1 MFHANELRAE
11 LVRRELSVEDV
22 AKQMGIDKTSLYRKL
37 KGDSEFLRIEIEKLV
52 NILQLNGEDVLRIFF
67 TN

>member
-52 NILQLNGEDVLRIFF
+52 NILQLSGEDVLRIFF

>member
-11 LVRRELSVEDV
+11 LVRKELSVEDV
-22 AKQMGIDKTSLYRKL
+22 AKQMGIDKASLYRKL

-52 NILQLNGEDVLRIFF
+52 NILQLSGEDVLRIFF